1 VHDTDKIPDLGDNR
15 PPAMAEAFDVA
26 VIGAGAAGLATAI
39 FAARAGAGRI
49 VALDGARKLGAKIL
63 ISGGGRCNITN
74 KTVTERDFWGGNRNI
89 TKQVLRAFT
98 VEATVSFFR
107 ELGVA
112 VHEEEDGKLF
122 PDSNRAHTVLN
133 ALLDEAQRRGV
144 VLAPGSRVTALA
156 GANGSGFRIAT
167 AAGGGV
173 EARRVVLATGGMSVP
188 ETGSDGAGYG
198 LARELGHKIVPT
210 TPALAPLLLE
220 GSGHT
225 ALRGVAHRVE
235 LDIQAEREGRTRL
248 AGSLLWTHFGISG
261 PVVLNASRLWHRA
274 ALERRTVRVTANLA
288 GGRSF
293 ESLEEQLL
301 DRASEQGRVAVR
313 SIVSELMPAAVGDAV
328 LAGAGIDGGVL
339 LKDFTRE
346 ARRRLLH
353 AIAHRPLAIRDSRGF
368 RFAEATA
375 GGVELS
381 EIQPSTLESRKCP
394 GLYAVGEVLDVDGRI
409 GGFNFQWAW
418 ASGNVAGQALARK
431 D

>member
-1 VHDTDKIPDLGDNR
+1 VTIILL
-15 PPAMAEAFDVA
+15 AMAEAFDVA
-26 VIGAGAAGLATAI
+26 VIGAGAAGLMTAI
-39 FAARAGAGRI
+39 VAARSAAGRI
-49 VALDGARKLGAKIL
+49 IALDGARRLGAKIL
-63 ISGGGRCNITN
+63 ISGGGRCNVTN
-74 KTVTERDFWGGNRNI
+74 KAVTEKDFWGGNRNI
-89 TKQVLRAFT
+89 TKQVLRAFP
-98 VEATVSFFR
+98 VDATVSFFR
-107 ELGVA
+107 ELGVSL
-112 VHEEEDGKLF
+112 HEEEDGKLF
-122 PDSNRAHTVLN
+122 PDTNRAHTVLN
-133 ALLDEAQRRGV
+133 ALLDEAQRRQI

-156 GANGSGFRIAT
+156 RDAGGGFRVDT
-167 AAGGGV
+167 AAGTTI

-188 ETGSDGAGYG
+188 ETGSDGTGYA
-198 LARELGHKIVPT
+198 LARLLGHAIVPT

-220 GSGHT
+220 GAAHA
-225 ALRGVAHRVE
+225 ALRGVSQRVE
-235 LDIQAEREGRTRL
+235 LDIQAERDGRTRL

-274 ALERRTVRVTANLA
+274 VLERRTVRVTANLA

-301 DRASEQGRVAVR
+301 DRAAEPGRASVR
-313 SIVSELMPAAVGDAV
+313 SVVAEMMPASVADAG
-328 LAGAGIDGGVL
+328 LAGAGGDGGVL

-381 EIQPSTLESRKCP
+381 EVQPATLESRKCP
-394 GLYAVGEVLDVDGRI
+394 GLFVVGEVLDVDGRI

-418 ASGNVAGQALARK
+418 ATGHVAGQALARK
-431 D
+431 E

>member
-1 VHDTDKIPDLGDNR
+1 MTIILL
-15 PPAMAEAFDVA
+15 AMAEAFDVA
-26 VIGAGAAGLATAI
+26 VIGAGAAGLMTAI
-39 FAARAGAGRI
+39 VAARSAAGRI
-49 VALDGARKLGAKIL
+49 IALDGARRLGAKIL
-63 ISGGGRCNITN
+63 ISGGGRCNVTN
-74 KTVTERDFWGGNRNI
+74 KAVTEKDFWGGNRNI
-89 TKQVLRAFT
+89 TKQVLRAFP
-98 VEATVSFFR
+98 VDATVSFFR
-107 ELGVA
+107 ELGVSL
-112 VHEEEDGKLF
+112 HEEEDGKLF
-122 PDSNRAHTVLN
+122 PDTNRAHTVLN
-133 ALLDEAQRRGV
+133 ALLDEAQRRQI

-156 GANGSGFRIAT
+156 RDAGGGFRVDT
-167 AAGGGV
+167 AAGTTI

-188 ETGSDGAGYG
+188 ETGSDGTGYA
-198 LARELGHKIVPT
+198 LARLLGHAIVPT

-220 GSGHT
+220 GAAHA
-225 ALRGVAHRVE
+225 ALRGVSQRVE
-235 LDIQAEREGRTRL
+235 LDIQAERDGRTRL

-274 ALERRTVRVTANLA
+274 VLERRTVRVTANLA

-301 DRASEQGRVAVR
+301 DRAAEPGRASVR
-313 SIVSELMPAAVGDAV
+313 SVVAEMMPASVADAV
-328 LAGAGIDGGVL
+328 LAGAGVDGGVL

-381 EIQPSTLESRKCP
+381 EVQPATLESRKCP
-394 GLYAVGEVLDVDGRI
+394 GLFVVGEVLDVDGRI

-418 ASGNVAGQALARK
+418 ATGHVAGQALARK
-431 D
+431 E

>member
-1 VHDTDKIPDLGDNR
+1 
-15 PPAMAEAFDVA
+15 MAEAFDVA

-39 FAARAGAGRI
+39 FAARSGAGRI
-49 VALDGARKLGAKIL
+49 IALDGARKLGAKIL

-98 VEATVSFFR
+98 VDATVSFFR

-122 PDSNRAHTVLN
+122 PDTNRAHTVLN
-133 ALLDEAQRRGV
+133 ALLDEAQRRGA

-156 GANGSGFRIAT
+156 RANGSGFRITT
-167 AAGGGV
+167 AAGGLV

-188 ETGSDGAGYG
+188 ETGSDGAGYR
-198 LARELGHKIVPT
+198 LARELGHEIVPT

-220 GSGHT
+220 GDGHA
-225 ALRGVAHRVE
+225 ALRGIAHRVE

-248 AGSLLWTHFGISG
+248 AGSMLWTHFGISG

-274 ALERRTVRVTANLA
+274 VLEKRAVRVTANLA

-301 DRASEQGRVAVR
+301 DRAAEQGRVSIR
-313 SIVSELMPAAVGDAV
+313 SVVSEIMPAAVADAV

-346 ARRRLLH
+346 ARRRLMH

-394 GLYAVGEVLDVDGRI
+394 GLYVVGEVLDVDGRI

-418 ASGNVAGQALARK
+418 SSGNVAGQALARK

>member
-1 VHDTDKIPDLGDNR
+1 
-15 PPAMAEAFDVA
+15 MAESFDVA

-39 FAARAGAGRI
+39 FAARGGAGRI

-89 TKQVLRAFT
+89 IKQVLRAFT

-122 PDSNRAHTVLN
+122 PDSHRAHTVLN

-144 VLAPGSRVTALA
+144 VLAPGSRVTAIA
-156 GANGSGFRIAT
+156 RANGAGYRIAT
-167 AAGGGV
+167 AAGGAV

-198 LARELGHKIVPT
+198 LARALGHEIVPP

-220 GSGHT
+220 GDGHA
-225 ALRGVAHRVE
+225 ALRGIAHRVE

-274 ALERRTVRVTANLA
+274 AIEKRTVRVTANLA
-288 GGRSF
+288 GGRPF

-313 SIVSELMPAAVGDAV
+313 SFVSEIMPAAVADAV
-328 LAGAGIDGGVL
+328 LAGAGVDGTVL

-375 GGVELS
+375 GGIELS
-381 EIQPSTLESRKCP
+381 EIQPSTLESRKAP

-418 ASGNVAGQALARK
+418 ASGSVAGQALARK

>member
-1 VHDTDKIPDLGDNR
+1 VTIILL
-15 PPAMAEAFDVA
+15 AMAEAFDVA
-26 VIGAGAAGLATAI
+26 VIGAGAAGLMTAI
-39 FAARAGAGRI
+39 VAARSAAGRI
-49 VALDGARKLGAKIL
+49 IALDGARRLGAKIL
-63 ISGGGRCNITN
+63 ISGGGRCNVTN
-74 KTVTERDFWGGNRNI
+74 KAVTEKDFWGGNRNI
-89 TKQVLRAFT
+89 TKQVLRAFP
-98 VEATVSFFR
+98 VDATVSFFR
-107 ELGVA
+107 ELGVSL
-112 VHEEEDGKLF
+112 HEEEDGKLF
-122 PDSNRAHTVLN
+122 PDTNRAHTVLN
-133 ALLDEAQRRGV
+133 ALLDEAQRRQI

-156 GANGSGFRIAT
+156 RDAGGGFRVDT
-167 AAGGGV
+167 AAGTTI

-188 ETGSDGAGYG
+188 ETGSDGTGYA
-198 LARELGHKIVPT
+198 LARLLGHAIVPT

-220 GSGHT
+220 GAAHA
-225 ALRGVAHRVE
+225 ALRGVSQRVE
-235 LDIQAEREGRTRL
+235 LDIQAERDGRTRL

-274 ALERRTVRVTANLA
+274 VLERRTVRVTANLA

-301 DRASEQGRVAVR
+301 DRAAEPGRASVR
-313 SIVSELMPAAVGDAV
+313 SVVAEMMPASVADAV
-328 LAGAGIDGGVL
+328 LAGAGVDGGVL

-381 EIQPSTLESRKCP
+381 EVQPATLESRKCP
-394 GLYAVGEVLDVDGRI
+394 GLFVVGEVLDVDGRI

-418 ASGNVAGQALARK
+418 ATGHVAGQALARK
-431 D
+431 E

>member
-1 VHDTDKIPDLGDNR
+1 
-15 PPAMAEAFDVA
+15 MAEAFDVA
-26 VIGAGAAGLATAI
+26 VIGAGAAGLMTAI
-39 FAARAGAGRI
+39 VAARSAAGRI
-49 VALDGARKLGAKIL
+49 IALDGARRLGAKIL
-63 ISGGGRCNITN
+63 ISGGGRCNVTN
-74 KTVTERDFWGGNRNI
+74 KAVTEKDFWGGNRNI
-89 TKQVLRAFT
+89 TKQVLRAFP
-98 VEATVSFFR
+98 VDATVSFFR
-107 ELGVA
+107 ELGVSL
-112 VHEEEDGKLF
+112 HEEEDGKLF
-122 PDSNRAHTVLN
+122 PDTNRAHTVLN
-133 ALLDEAQRRGV
+133 ALLDEAQRRQI

-156 GANGSGFRIAT
+156 RDAGGGFRVDT
-167 AAGGGV
+167 AAGTTI

-188 ETGSDGAGYG
+188 ETGSDGTGYA
-198 LARELGHKIVPT
+198 LARLLGHAIVPT

-220 GSGHT
+220 GAAHA
-225 ALRGVAHRVE
+225 ALRGVSQRVE
-235 LDIQAEREGRTRL
+235 LDIQAERDGRTRL

-274 ALERRTVRVTANLA
+274 VLERRTVRVTANLA

-301 DRASEQGRVAVR
+301 DRAAEPGRASVR
-313 SIVSELMPAAVGDAV
+313 SVVAEMMPASVADAV
-328 LAGAGIDGGVL
+328 LAGAGVDGGVL

-381 EIQPSTLESRKCP
+381 EVQPATLESRKCP
-394 GLYAVGEVLDVDGRI
+394 GLFVVGEVLDVDGRI

-418 ASGNVAGQALARK
+418 ATGHVAGQALARK
-431 D
+431 E

>member
-1 VHDTDKIPDLGDNR
+1 
-15 PPAMAEAFDVA
+15 MAEAFDVA
-26 VIGAGAAGLATAI
+26 VIGAGAAGLMTAI
-39 FAARAGAGRI
+39 VAARSAAGRI
-49 VALDGARKLGAKIL
+49 IALDGARRLGAKIL
-63 ISGGGRCNITN
+63 ISGGGRCNVTN
-74 KTVTERDFWGGNRNI
+74 KAVTEKDFWGGNRNI
-89 TKQVLRAFT
+89 TKQVLRAFP
-98 VEATVSFFR
+98 VDATVSFFR
-107 ELGVA
+107 ELGVSL
-112 VHEEEDGKLF
+112 HEEEDGKLF
-122 PDSNRAHTVLN
+122 PDTNRAHTVLN
-133 ALLDEAQRRGV
+133 ALLDEAQRRQI

-156 GANGSGFRIAT
+156 RDAGGGFRVDT
-167 AAGGGV
+167 AAGTTI

-188 ETGSDGAGYG
+188 ETGSDGTGYA
-198 LARELGHKIVPT
+198 LARLLGHAIVPT

-220 GSGHT
+220 GAAHA
-225 ALRGVAHRVE
+225 ALRGVSQRVE
-235 LDIQAEREGRTRL
+235 LDIQAERDGRTRL

-274 ALERRTVRVTANLA
+274 VLERRTVRVTANLA

-301 DRASEQGRVAVR
+301 DRAAEPGRASVR
-313 SIVSELMPAAVGDAV
+313 SVVSEMMPASVADAV
-328 LAGAGIDGGVL
+328 LAGAGVDGGVL

-381 EIQPSTLESRKCP
+381 EVQPATLESRKCP
-394 GLYAVGEVLDVDGRI
+394 GLFVVGEVLDVDGRI

-418 ASGNVAGQALARK
+418 ATGHVAGQALARK
-431 D
+431 E